1 MTGSRYR
8 YTLPSTIGRP
18 EHWFLTWGLSD
29 DVTFGS
35 SCGFCGQSDQRLT
48 YEVRR
53 EDDLHWVCQRCAGR
67 YHFCGMLNGI
77 PLSESDARSHLHGLT
92 ERLKQRTCHD
102 LIRGVVTDTGDEH
115 VILETLLYFDR
126 NLQLSPLH
134 AERLFSAMDDLEHRV
149 DRRVFE
155 IQMRSRAHQQEFG
168 DLDVEGQRRVWAAL
182 TQLQRR
188 RVAALGFAPR
198 IRSENR
204 SERRRSPAKR
214 QSASP
219 AFSGLL
225 W

>member
-18 EHWFLTWGLSD
+18 ENWFLTWGLSD
-29 DVTFGS
+29 DVTFAS
-35 SCGFCGQSDQRLT
+35 HCGFCGQSEQRLT
-48 YEVRR
+48 YEVKRGEGLR
-53 EDDLHWVCQRCAGR
+53 WVCQRCAGR
-67 YHFCGMLNGI
+67 YRFSATLEGI
-77 PLSESDARSHLHGLT
+77 PLSASDIGIHLHGLT

-102 LIRGVVTDTGDEH
+102 LIRGVVADTGDEPDL
-115 VILETLLYFDR
+115 LETLLYFDR

-155 IQMRSRAHQQEFG
+155 IQMRSRVHQQEFG
-168 DLDVEGQRRVWAAL
+168 DLDDEGRRRVWTAF

-198 IRSENR
+198 TRSENK
-204 SERRRSPAKR
+204 SERQCSSAKR

-219 AFSGLL
+219 AN
-225 W
+225 